1 MQSIIAFIIVFGSI
15 VFFHELGHFIF
26 AKRSGI
32 LVREFAIGFGPK
44 ILGIN
49 KGETLYTIRLLPM
62 GGYVRMAGDDADV
75 VELQPG
81 YRIGMLLNDQN
92 EVTKIV
98 LNQNKQLPDMLFL
111 EVEKADLQKDLWV
124 EGYDEDE
131 KLVRYKIARN
141 AVIEENGSELII
153 APYDRQFNSKSVG
166 KRAMT
171 IFAGPLFNFILSI
184 VVFIAIALMQGVPTY
199 EPVIA
204 GVVKNSPASNAGL
217 EKGDLITSINGKSIS
232 SWQELSDA
240 IQNNPDKQLTLDVK
254 RDSGHKTINV
264 TPTEKTID
272 GQSIG
277 QIGVQYQSPVEK
289 NPLKAIS
296 FGFTETYHWIIKIF
310 TILGSLITGGFTIN
324 ALSGPVGIYK
334 ATEEVAKYGIVNI
347 MNWAAVLSIN
357 LGIMNLLPLP
367 ALDGGRLLFFGFEAV
382 RGKPVDRQKE
392 GMVHFVGIVLLMI
405 LMLAVTWNDIQ
416 RFFF

>member
-92 EVTKIV
+92 EVAKIV

-111 EVEKADLQKDLWV
+111 EVEKADLQKKLWI

-131 KLVRYKIARN
+131 KLVRYNIARN
-141 AVIEENGSELII
+141 AVIEENGSELMI

-171 IFAGPLFNFILSI
+171 IFAGPLFNFILAI
-184 VVFIAIALMQGVPTY
+184 IVFIVIAFMAGVPTY
-199 EPVIA
+199 DPVLA
-204 GVVKNSPASNAGL
+204 GVVKDSPAAAAGL
-217 EKGDLITSINGKSIS
+217 EKGDYVTAIDGKSIET
-232 SWQELSDA
+232 WQELSTA
-240 IQNNPDKQLTLDVK
+240 IQNNPNKELTLDIK
-254 RDSGHKTINV
+254 RDDGHEKVKV
-264 TPTEKTID
+264 TPSEKKID
-272 GQSIG
+272 GQTIG

-289 NPLKAIS
+289 SPLKALA
-296 FGFTETYHWIIKIF
+296 FGFTETYHWTIKIF
-310 TILGSLITGGFTIN
+310 TILGALITGGFTID

-334 ATEEVAKYGIVNI
+334 ATEEVAKYGAINI

-405 LMLAVTWNDIQ
+405 LMIAVTWNDIQ